1 MRQTRQNSI
10 QSFAFVIS
18 ICVAV
23 CLGWRIT
30 SDSGESHIVSGQ
42 PEIKL
47 ENRIN
52 PNTAPIE
59 SLVRL
64 PGLGISRA
72 GAIVAYRED
81 VNRKNASSPVFRNLQ
96 DLKKVKGIGP
106 QTAQNASEWLKF
118 E

>member
-1 MRQTRQNSI
+1 MVSRQTGI
-10 QSFAFVIS
+10 
-18 ICVAV
+18 
-23 CLGWRIT
+23 
-30 SDSGESHIVSGQ
+30 E
-42 PEIKL
+42 L

-52 PNTAPIE
+52 PNTAPME

-81 VNRKNASSPVFRNLQ
+81 VNRKDASSPVFSNVQ